1 MPGDGGFP
9 SETTSRNQEIIMF
22 GSIVGALIDRQD
34 GDSGVEGA
42 LWGAVAEKG
51 VKLVFP
57 LIMTF
62 AIGYAVQKGISM
74 AWDKATGEDQPD
86 Y

>member
-1 MPGDGGFP
+1 
-9 SETTSRNQEIIMF
+9 MF
-22 GSIVGALIDRQD
+22 GAIAGALLDRQD

-42 LWGAVAEKG
+42 IWGTVAEKG

-57 LIMTF
+57 VIVTL
-62 AIGYAVQKGISM
+62 AIGYAVQKGVSM
-74 AWDKATGEDQPD
+74 AWDKASGHDEPD